1 MSSDTGIV
9 LPAAS
14 CGKPQPIRSVGNS
27 IRSHSEQRGS
37 NMFTN
42 GLSISRGFSLAAAAL
57 AAAACIGLA
66 GTAAHATVSSLVV
79 YEPYNYGLAQG
90 TTMTGVTTNAVGLQ
104 GNYTDTNV
112 MTGPPYSSVNDVTY
126 NTASMS
132 FGNLQNQGG
141 SITSAP
147 NGDKP
152 IFSVGLNPSDLN
164 AFAAGNVYGSFL
176 VSTSANAFDNGGGS
190 GSGYVDALLFGTS
203 TSADGNSVI
212 NVSPISWGQ
221 NYGQII
227 VGSVTGWGT
236 GTQLAINTPYL
247 ELFQISLGSNNSVS
261 ASSWTL
267 SASQFANFQGNLT
280 AANLDAAGTGTGS
293 NQITEEAFASGTDSN
308 ISTELGGITNMSL
321 FSFGSTGTY
330 DAIRI
335 SNSSLADTAP
345 VPEPATLGLMA
356 MGSLGLLLL
365 KRRKAV

>member
-1 MSSDTGIV
+1 MMSSGTSMVSSVPMYRD
-9 LPAAS
+9 
-14 CGKPQPIRSVGNS
+14 KPRPIRSVGNS

-37 NMFTN
+37 NMCTKD
-42 GLSISRGFSLAAAAL
+42 LLCSRGFSLAAAAL
-57 AAAACIGLA
+57 AAVTCVGLA
-66 GTAAHATVSSLVV
+66 GTAARATLVV
-79 YEPYNYGLAQG
+79 YEPYNYGLSQG

-104 GNYTDTNV
+104 GTYTDTNV
-112 MTGPPYSSVNDVTY
+112 MIGPPYTSVDDVTY
-126 NTASMS
+126 NTAGMS

-141 SITSAP
+141 SITSNP

-176 VSTSANAFDNGGGS
+176 VSTSANNLGTGGG

-203 TSADGNSVI
+203 TSADSSSVI

-221 NYGQII
+221 NYGQIR
-227 VGSVTGWGT
+227 VGTVAAAGT

-261 ASSWTL
+261 AHSWTL

-280 AANLDAAGTGTGS
+280 AANLDAAGTGTAS
-293 NQITEEAFASGTDSN
+293 NQVTEEAFASGTDNN
-308 ISTELGGITNMSL
+308 ISAEIGGITNMSL

-330 DAIRI
+330 DEIRI

-345 VPEPATLGLMA
+345 VPEPATLGMMA
-356 MGSLGLLLL
+356 VGGLGLLLL